1 MTHASNLSLKQRLTS
16 FGGSLF
22 EGRFAL
28 LGDFLLVFLLIN
40 AVTRTLL
47 LLGSFSNVN
56 SGMVDLLKIYSF
68 GFFFDLV
75 NSFYFMIPAV
85 LYLTFVPD
93 PIFRSRLHKPVAHL
107 FFLMGIYIL
116 CYGVVAEWLFWDEF
130 GKRFNFIAVDYLV
143 YTTEVVGNIMESYP
157 VLPLLL
163 GLVIPT
169 LLIFILMVSYGRGFK
184 LSQQPSV
191 LKQRLLSGGM
201 FVMFA
206 VVSFCGVESSSMRLA
221 DNAFNDQLSRNGLY
235 ELFAAFRNNDL
246 DFDTYYE
253 KSDDEKVLARFR
265 EMVLTDNSRYLQK
278 EPTQILRRVENSG
291 QEKRLNVMFIT
302 IESLSAEYMGAFGN
316 KAGLTPNMDQLTKDA
331 LFFDNLYAT
340 GTRSVRGLEA
350 LTLSTVPMAGR
361 SIVKRP
367 ENQGM
372 FSLGKLF
379 KERGYDTRWIYGGYG
394 YFDNMNAFFSG
405 NGFAVVDR
413 TDFKEDEKSF
423 GNIWGVC
430 DGDLFSKALK
440 EADASYAAGRPFLN
454 FMLTTSN
461 HRPYTYPEGKIDI
474 PSKTGRAGGVK
485 YTDYA
490 VGEFL
495 KKAAK
500 RPWFDDT
507 VFILVADHCG
517 SSAGRTSLPMRK
529 YEIPL
534 IIYSPKHIPAERVSK
549 LCSQID
555 VAPTLLALLNWSYDS
570 KFLGRNILTMKPEDE
585 RAFVGTYQ
593 KLGFYRG
600 ARLTVISPGGGRE
613 SYAYDRIT
621 KEQGAV
627 GLEESELFD
636 TISWYQAAAKLYR
649 EGLTR
654 WKDGA

>member
-1 MTHASNLSLKQRLTS
+1 M
-16 FGGSLF
+16 F